1 MWEDNFPSTWNILL
15 GTEKEG
21 FWLQPR
27 ITEWLHDLAYHQDH
41 AHLFLLHFVI
51 LGHRYKHTNVT
62 VENILPQILHLGVL
76 VLLVWQAMLC
86 LCGMYFITRRYQK
99 YFYNKKLTY
108 VKI

>member
-1 MWEDNFPSTWNILL
+1 MWEDNFPPTWNILL

-51 LGHRYKHTNVT
+51 LGHR
-62 VENILPQILHLGVL
+62 
-76 VLLVWQAMLC
+76 
-86 LCGMYFITRRYQK
+86 
-99 YFYNKKLTY
+99 
-108 VKI
+108 